1 MAGNK
6 LMEMLNMAVAR
17 ELQVS
22 IQYMWQNVEAKGI
35 RGVMVRGIFRKTAI
49 TEMLHAETIADRLA
63 FMGGKP
69 TTKPDMITV
78 GENFDEMLS
87 EDIKSEE
94 EAVKIYR
101 EIIVLADNEGDIV
114 TRKLFENILVDE
126 EKHLDDFRTLLG
138 D

>member
-1 MAGNK
+1 MTGNK
-6 LMEMLNMAVAR
+6 LMEMLNLAVAR

-35 RGVMVRGIFRKTAI
+35 RGVMVRDIFRKTAI
-49 TEMLHAETIADRLA
+49 TEMLHAETIADRLV
-63 FMGGKP
+63 FLGSRP

-78 GENFDEMLS
+78 GENLDEMLS

-94 EAVKIYR
+94 EAVKMYR
-101 EIIVLADNEGDIV
+101 KLIVLADSEEDIV

-138 D
+138 E